1 MFPDMFKNVKDD
13 DIDKETMD
21 IAKKDMQ
28 DFLGPNKAPGLPG
41 WFRI

>member
-13 DIDKETMD
+13 NDKEAMD
-21 IAKKDMQ
+21 IVKKDMQ
-28 DFLGPNKAPGLPG
+28 AFLGPKKAPGLPG